1 VCARR
6 FQACSK
12 DDFEEVVALLP
23 ENTPLPSSDRMIYLL
38 ARVIEDMETGE
49 VGRAVGCLMASIG
62 TCMISS
68 CIYSFDDPHEVEQ
81 YNTEERVELWGLQ
94 IPQPSKQLQEKM
106 AAGGEPPIKEWSSV
120 DRLTMSIGL
129 LFGLCCY
136 ADDNDIRAGFCVPR
150 PQLLDR
156 WISAG
161 VPMHGLGSQMQL
173 IYPSHAHDYNY
184 YRSSTV
190 AYFLVDEVI
199 ETLGFILAF
208 L

>member
-1 VCARR
+1 MSLSPCTMLFLVDNVCRSCHA
-6 FQACSK
+6 
-12 DDFEEVVALLP
+12 
-23 ENTPLPSSDRMIYLL
+23 
-38 ARVIEDMETGE
+38 GE

-68 CIYSFDDPHEVEQ
+68 CIYSFDDPEEVEA
-81 YNTEERVELWGLQ
+81 YSTEERVELWGLQ
-94 IPQPSKQLQEKM
+94 IPQPSAQLQEM
-106 AAGGEPPIKEWSSV
+106 MTAAGEPPLKEWSSV

-161 VPMHGLGSQMQL
+161 VPMHGLDGKMQL
-173 IYPSHAHDYNY
+173 IYPSHAHDYQY